1 MRRITIPGVT
11 EEEYKHIDE
20 LVKELTLAYS
30 KVLLKRGLSERESV
44 YGLAS
49 FTSSIL
55 SGLYD
60 PVDDKDVADIYCE
73 AVKYLKKASD
83 ECYEEDLKDNRF
95 VQLLSKLGSLKFE
108 GLFPRRRKKN
118 KDAS

>member
-1 MRRITIPGVT
+1 MRRIKIPGVT
-11 EEEYKHIDE
+11 EEEYKQIDE

-73 AVKYLKKASD
+73 AVK
-83 ECYEEDLKDNRF
+83 
-95 VQLLSKLGSLKFE
+95 
-108 GLFPRRRKKN
+108 
-118 KDAS
+118 